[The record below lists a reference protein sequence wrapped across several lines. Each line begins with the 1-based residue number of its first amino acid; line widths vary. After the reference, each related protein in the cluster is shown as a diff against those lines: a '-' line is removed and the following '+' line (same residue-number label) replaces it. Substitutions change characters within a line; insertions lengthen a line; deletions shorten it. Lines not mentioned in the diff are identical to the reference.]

1 MDSRPAEGP
10 PQTDATDPQTPTVL
24 RMDLLPPPGTAVTST
39 DENRPRW
46 GLAIALF
53 VATVATATTVSPAWY
68 LATRT
73 DRIAPFEAVMSPALA
88 HWTWTSPEIWKLGL
102 KVALPALFILLCHEL
117 GHYIACRRYAIRA
130 TLPYFIPA
138 PFGFGSLGAFIRIQ
152 SALRNRRELFDVGFA
167 GPAAG
172 FVALIPWLLYGMA
185 HSTPVVIAN
194 LAPGG
199 GSELLVPGRSL
210 AMQLAAW
217 PFHGWLGSNV
227 VLDLHPFA
235 LGAWIGLFATA
246 LNLIPLSQLDGGHIF
261 YAAAGRWQHKLAWPL
276 WGVLA
281 LLAFLWPGWGV
292 WCVLLLWMRVKH
304 PPVFDENE
312 PLDARRK
319 AWALVALALLVLCF
333 MPVPLDS
340 LRLP

>member
-1 MDSRPAEGP
+1 MDSPPVEAPPLPPPAEPQP
-10 PQTDATDPQTPTVL
+10 PSVL
-24 RMDLLPPPGTAVTST
+24 RMDLLPPPGTSAST
-39 DENRPRW
+39 PAERPRW
-46 GLAIALF
+46 AMAIALF

-73 DRIAPFEAVMSPALA
+73 DKIAPFEAWLSPGLVR
-88 HWTWTSPEIWKLGL
+88 WTWSSSEVWQLGL

-117 GHYIACRRYAIRA
+117 GHYVACRLYGIRA

-138 PFGFGSLGAFIRIQ
+138 PFGFGSLGAFIRIH

-167 GPAAG
+167 GPLAG
-172 FVALIPWLLYGMA
+172 FVALVPWLLYGMA
-185 HSTPVVIAN
+185 HSTPVVLAQ
-194 LAPGG
+194 LAPGAA

-217 PFHGWLGSNV
+217 PFHGWLGSDV

-246 LNLIPLSQLDGGHIF
+246 LNLLPLGQLDGGHIL
-261 YAAAGRWQHKLAWPL
+261 YAAVGRWQHRLAWPL
-276 WGVLA
+276 WGALA
-281 LLAFLWPGWGV
+281 LLSVLWQGWAV

-312 PLDARRK
+312 PLDARRRG
-319 AWALVALALLVLCF
+319 WALVALALLVLCF
-333 MPVPLDS
+333 MPVPLDA
-340 LRLP
+340 RLLP

>member
-1 MDSRPAEGP
+1 MDFPPVEGQ
-10 PQTDATDPQTPTVL
+10 PQPNPTDPQASSVL
-24 RMDLLPPPGTAVTST
+24 RMDLLPPPGTAVTPP
-39 DENRPRW
+39 DEDRPRW
-46 GLAIALF
+46 GLAIGLF
-53 VATVATATTVSPAWY
+53 IATVATATTVSPAWY

-73 DRIAPFEAVMSPALA
+73 DRIAPFEALLSPGLA
-88 HWTWTSPEIWKLGL
+88 RWTWSSPEIWSLGL

-117 GHYIACRRYAIRA
+117 GHYIACRLYGIRA

-172 FVALIPWLLYGMA
+172 FVALVPWLLYGIA
-185 HSTPVVIAN
+185 HSTPVAIAD

-199 GSELLVPGRSL
+199 GSELLVPGRNL

-217 PFHGWLGSNV
+217 PFHGWLGSGV

-246 LNLIPLSQLDGGHIF
+246 LNLLPLSQLDGGHIL
-261 YAAAGRWQHKLAWPL
+261 YAAVGRWQHKLAWPL
-276 WGVLA
+276 WGALA
-281 LLAFLWPGWGV
+281 LLSILWQGWAV
-292 WCVLLLWMRVKH
+292 WCVLLLWMRLKH

-312 PLDARRK
+312 PLGTRRK
-319 AWALVALALLVLCF
+319 AWALVALALLLLCF